1 MKENKMTAIQKSFVA
16 LATEK
21 HGENAILS
29 RKEMNDVCN
38 ENGLPT
44 SAWRPVKEFKVGHGQ
59 YQLPS
64 ELRRSG
70 PLGDFANEALYE
82 WNTYRNAA
90 AADRAGM
97 AHDLIRTIDTP
108 SHPGMSLGEMM
119 FQTP

>member
-64 ELRRSG
+64 DTDLSDSSEELKD
-70 PLGDFANEALYE
+70 DFKSPQPVMPVV
-82 WNTYRNAA
+82 NAIA
-90 AADRAGM
+90 PVESPKMR
-97 AHDLIRTIDTP
+97 IN
-108 SHPGMSLGEMM
+108 
-119 FQTP
+119 